1 MLPMPAVNWMAIV
14 IAAVIQMVVGFLWYS
29 PMLFGNAWAK
39 MSGIK
44 MDPSKKMPMMP
55 MVWMFVGTLVLSFV
69 LSGFVGYAGAKGLMD
84 GAFVGIMAWLGF
96 IATTTVHT
104 VLFENKP
111 FKLYLLNNG
120 HYLVGLALAGAVLGH
135 FA

>member
-1 MLPMPAVNWMAIV
+1 MAIV

-29 PMLFGNAWAK
+29 PMLFGNAWMK

-44 MDPSKKMPMMP
+44 MDQKQKPDMMMP
-55 MVWMFVGTLVLSFV
+55 MVWMFLGTLVLSFV
-69 LSGFVGYAGAKGLMD
+69 LSGFVGYAGAKGLVD
-84 GAFVGIMAWLGF
+84 GAFVGVMAWIGF

-120 HYLVGLALAGAVLGH
+120 HYLVGLALAGAVLGY